1 MKSSRRVAGA
11 ALFLL
16 GACAPALAQQD
27 YEAALKSQTFRI
39 IVGSPPGGSYDLYA
53 RAVARHIG
61 RHLPGQPSVVVQN
74 MPGGGGYAAAN
85 HLAAAAPKDGTTM
98 AVFSRSVPMQPLI
111 DPTGV
116 HFDPKT
122 LAWIGS
128 PSDEVGVTLSS
139 TAGPVKNLADLK
151 AKGMTVAATGPGTD
165 SNVYARVVGRLLKT
179 NIRLV
184 TGYMGAADM
193 LLALERN
200 EVEGIGGV
208 SWSSV
213 WPGKKDQ
220 LEGQRIVPLLQLGRA
235 GSHDLLKGVPTI
247 AELVTDKDDREVLEV
262 VFARQV
268 MAFPFA
274 APPGTPADRLA
285 TLRAAF
291 EATVADPQFIAE
303 AKATGISV
311 NPVKA
316 AEMEGIIRQV
326 YASPPAL
333 VARVKA
339 IMDGG
344 K

>member
-1 MKSSRRVAGA
+1 
-11 ALFLL
+11 
-16 GACAPALAQQD
+16 
-27 YEAALKSQTFRI
+27 
-39 IVGSPPGGSYDLYA
+39 
-53 RAVARHIG
+53 
-61 RHLPGQPSVVVQN
+61 
-74 MPGGGGYAAAN
+74 
-85 HLAAAAPKDGTTM
+85 M

-128 PSDEVGVTLSS
+128 PSDEVGVMLSS
-139 TAGPVKNLADLK
+139 TAGPVKNLSDLK
-151 AKGMTVAATGPGTD
+151 ARGMTVAATGPGTD
-165 SNVYARVVGRLLKT
+165 SNVYARVIGRLLKT
-179 NIRLV
+179 DIRLV
-184 TGYMGAADM
+184 TGYTGAADM
-193 LLALERN
+193 LLALERG

-220 LEGQRIVPLLQLGRA
+220 LEGHRIVPLLQLGRA
-235 GSHDLLKGVPTI
+235 GNHDLLKGVPTI
-247 AELVTDKDDREVLEV
+247 ADLVTDKEDREVLEV

-274 APPGTPADRLA
+274 APPGTPSDRLA

-303 AKATGISV
+303 AKTAGIAV

-316 AEMEGIIRQV
+316 PEMEAIIRQV
-326 YASPPAL
+326 YASPPDL

-339 IMDGG
+339 IMEGG